1 MKNRITII
9 LACLTIILASSTAL
23 LWVRSGQLIDDL
35 KFETESFTNCVS
47 ELQNERNESH
57 RLATRAIKAEAALWR
72 HGLTPE

>member
-9 LACLTIILASSTAL
+9 LACLTIILTSSTAL
-23 LWVRSGQLIDDL
+23 LWERSARLADGLTS
-35 KFETESFTNCVS
+35 ETESFKNCVS